1 MGDYGEQVKVM
12 FELKVELL
20 VKIMMHLMIEL
31 LVKVMH
37 LMIELLE

>member
-12 FELKVELL
+12 FELKLELI
-20 VKIMMHLMIEL
+20 VKVMMNIMVEL